1 MTTEELAI
9 LDQVEPPAIKEKP
22 SLVKEDGTPTPA
34 GWHFLQNKLS
44 QPMDS
49 KKRQGRGGM
58 QFDYITARQVQDRL
72 DECVGPGNWSTEYRL
87 LHHNA
92 DRNIVVVECRLTI
105 FNVTK
110 ADSGTNNNPDID
122 RYVPCKQSDYGAY
135 TNEEGQ
141 SVKKNPAWEDEPFK
155 AAYSD
160 ALKRA
165 AVAWGVGRWL
175 YND

>member
-1 MTTEELAI
+1 MTTEELATREEEQ
-9 LDQVEPPAIKEKP
+9 LVPKEKP
-22 SLVKEDGTPTPA
+22 QLIKEDGTPTPA
-34 GWHFLQNKLS
+34 GWHFIQRKLS
-44 QPMDS
+44 QEMDS
-49 KKRQGRGGM
+49 KQRQGRGNM
-58 QFDYITARQVQDRL
+58 QFSYITARQVQDRL

-92 DRNIVVVECRLTI
+92 ERNVVVVECRLTI

-110 ADSGTNNNPDID
+110 ADSGTNNNPDIE
-122 RYVPCKQSDYGAY
+122 RYIKCQSGDFGAFID
-135 TNEEGQ
+135 EHGVL
-141 SVKKNPAWEDEPFK
+141 VKKNPGWEDEPFK

-165 AVAWGVGRWL
+165 AVAWGVGRFL